1 MLIVSPMEDNI
12 KKKMLHIKDNA
23 PFKVKKK
30 NLPVKEDIQLLI
42 KGDMSKDCRG

>member
-12 KKKMLHIKDNA
+12 KKNMMHIKDDA
-23 PFKVKKK
+23 PFKVKK
-30 NLPVKEDIQLLI
+30 NLPVKEDIQLPI